1 MNLRK
6 VVGYVLLGL
15 SLLGWAA
22 LPVFPFLSWDAAT
35 KAVWAGAVF
44 VFAEVTWWLAV
55 LLLGKEI
62 VQWLRLKWQL
72 LKGVFSKKSKAIE
85 AVADSESEP

>member
-6 VVGYVLLGL
+6 VLGYVLLVL

-35 KAVWAGAVF
+35 KAAWAGATF

-62 VQWLRLKWQL
+62 VQWFRMKWQL
-72 LKGVFSKKSKAIE
+72 LKGSLSKKSKGIE
-85 AVADSESEP
+85 AVADSEN